1 MVNNMRGK
9 EAKVTIYDVAKK
21 AGVSKSTVSRYLGGR
36 FHELSPKTRQKIKQV
51 IDELQYRPNNLAR
64 GLKNSR
70 SYLIGA
76 LVADITNPYTT
87 EQPTYQI
94 GKTVMELILK
104 RLADNESPAQTISYQ
119 TRLIERGSAPGR

>member
-1 MVNNMRGK
+1 MRGK

-21 AGVSKSTVSRYLGGR
+21 ACVSKSTVSRYLGGR

-104 RLADNESPAQTISYQ
+104 RLADNESPAQT
-119 TRLIERGSAPGR
+119 RLIERGSAPGR